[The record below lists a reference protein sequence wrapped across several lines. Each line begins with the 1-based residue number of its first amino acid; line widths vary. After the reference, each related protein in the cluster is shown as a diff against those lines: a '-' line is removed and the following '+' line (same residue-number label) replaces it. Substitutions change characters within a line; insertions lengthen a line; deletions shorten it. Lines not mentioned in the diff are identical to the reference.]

1 MTAVTRLVRCGV
13 SCAILA
19 MTIAGCGHAP
29 TPSPPAAPPTAPAR
43 SSASPDIPFAV
54 DPKHTALLVMDM
66 QKAITGMAGAS
77 VDQPLKRTAEAER
90 SSRRAGVRVIF
101 VATAFT
107 PGHPDISPNNKAF
120 ARIRETNQ
128 MLLGSPEA
136 RLDPQIAPLAAE
148 PVIVKHEVGAF
159 SAAPLQQELRANGID
174 TLVMTGIATS
184 GVVLA
189 TADAAVDLDYRVIV
203 LSDCVADPD
212 PEVNRVLLDKVLPI
226 GADVVGSTHYEK
238 ALNG

>member
-1 MTAVTRLVRCGV
+1 MRLVRRGV
-13 SCAILA
+13 SCAVLA

-29 TPSPPAAPPTAPAR
+29 TPPAAPATAPAR
-43 SSASPDIPFAV
+43 SSASPDIPYTV
-54 DPKHTALLVMDM
+54 NPKHTALLVMDM
-66 QKAITGMAGAS
+66 QKAITDMAGAS
-77 VDQPLKRTAEAER
+77 VDEPLKRTAQAER

-120 ARIRETNQ
+120 ARIRESNP
-128 MLLGSPEA
+128 MLLGSPETW
-136 RLDPQIAPLAAE
+136 LDSQIAPLAAE

-174 TLVMTGIATS
+174 TLVLTGIATS

-189 TADAAVDLDYRVIV
+189 TAEAAADLDYRVIV

-212 PEVNRVLLDKVLPI
+212 PEVNHVLLDKVLPI
-226 GADVVGSTHYEK
+226 EADVVDSTHYEK
-238 ALNG
+238 ALTG